1 MKVII
6 AIDSFKGSLT
16 SVEAGEVAREGILQV
31 HPNWQ
36 IGLIPIADGGEGML
50 GVMLAAT
57 GGSIQTV
64 TAHDPC
70 MKPIVAE
77 YGISADGTTA
87 FIEMATASGLPLVP
101 EEMRN
106 PMKTTTYGTGELI
119 KDALGKGCTRFIVG
133 IGGSA
138 TNDAGTGMLQAL
150 GFRFLDAS
158 GKELGQGGEILEKVL
173 HICSQDR
180 HEMLKNAH
188 FIVAC
193 DVQNPFY
200 GPNGAAYVYA
210 RQKGA
215 DERMIADLDR
225 GMQHFAKVLQRWTG
239 MDIGLTAGSGAAG
252 GMGGGMM
259 ALLDAELKSG
269 ADLLLDISRFD
280 ERIADADLIITGEGR
295 IDRQSLMG
303 KSPGKILQRAQAHG
317 IPVIAMA
324 GSVEDKDLLLKAGF
338 AGVYATKPAGMPLEE
353 AMKKEVARKCVYQA
367 VNSLLR
373 HGLHG
378 FHSF

>member
-36 IGLIPIADGGEGML
+36 IDLIPIADGGEGML

-57 GGSIQTV
+57 GSCIQRV

-70 MKPIVAE
+70 MRPIEAE

-106 PMKTTTYGTGELI
+106 PMKTTTYGTGELM
-119 KDALGKGCTRFIVG
+119 KDALEKGCTRFIVG

-180 HEMLKNAH
+180 HKMLKNAH
-188 FIVAC
+188 FIVAY

-200 GPNGAAYVYA
+200 GPDGAAYVYA

-225 GMQHFAKVLQRWTG
+225 GMQHFAKVLQRCTG
-239 MDIGLTAGSGAAG
+239 TDIGLTAGSGAAG

-259 ALLDAELKSG
+259 ALLGAELKSG

-303 KSPGKILQRAQAHG
+303 KIPGKILQRAQAHG
-317 IPVIAMA
+317 IPVIAIA
-324 GSVEDKDLLLKAGF
+324 GSVEEEALLLEAGF

-367 VNSLLR
+367 VNSLFR

-378 FHSF
+378 F